1 MIDAASL
8 RMMNAH
14 KLTFAQPCPVLPSSG
29 DFSLP
34 QVSSEDDQR
43 TSVDQPDHCTDI
55 YSSKVFPSSFGVQV
69 SCLKILQLSIISC
82 WKSGSSVRT
91 SIGKCKTSKL
101 CPQSPTTVQCTCG
114 ALAQVQLCSVP
125 VRVRPPLTDR
135 QTITM
140 AKSRLLPPTPLPCPE

>member
-1 MIDAASL
+1 MRTFWSWIGPRVIDAASL

-69 SCLKILQLSIISC
+69 LSCLKILQLSIVSC
-82 WKSGSSVRT
+82 WKSGSPVRT

-101 CPQSPTTVQCTCG
+101 CPQSPTTVQVYNIHVEPWQKCSYAVCQCG
-114 ALAQVQLCSVP
+114 SAP
-125 VRVRPPLTDR
+125 R
-135 QTITM
+135 
-140 AKSRLLPPTPLPCPE
+140 